1 MQDKNYSLYD
11 GLFHV
16 KKIIKKRLEFDPN
29 IFIFVT
35 WWSASGKTSRVA
47 NNIQKFFKEES
58 IVLSM
63 DNYFKW
69 KEYFQK
75 HNITFDE
82 PEAID
87 IDLLV
92 SHLELLKDGNIVYIP
107 GYDFNKGVS
116 IPESIKVEP
125 KRIIIIEWLFTL
137 DDRFEEVSDLN
148 IFVETAVNGRLI
160 RRVLRDVKRTKQK
173 VNQIVDIFVEVV
185 HPMHMKHIEPQKKNA
200 DVIILNEFIPY
211 LEVKGL
217 DIEKFINENNIPTLS

>member
-35 WWSASGKTSRVA
+35 GGSASGKTSRVA

-63 DNYFKW
+63 DNYFKG

-125 KRIIIIEWLFTL
+125 KRIIIIEGLFTL